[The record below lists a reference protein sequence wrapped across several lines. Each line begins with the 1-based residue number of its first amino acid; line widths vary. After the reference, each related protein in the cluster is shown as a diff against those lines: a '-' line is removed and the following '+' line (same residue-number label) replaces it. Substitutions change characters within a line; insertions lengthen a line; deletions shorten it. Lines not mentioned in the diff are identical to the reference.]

1 MSARRVCMGT
11 RPSRYH
17 SVRAISMPF
26 RRPEDMILMP
36 WAPRRMAF
44 CMARFMARRN
54 MMRFSSCWVM
64 LSAINWASTSGLR
77 TSSMFTETGTFRRL
91 ASSAFRFSMSSPF
104 LPITTPGRAEKMVI
118 RALLAGRSIKIRD
131 TAAFFSFFFRN
142 SRTSRSSASI
152 EAKLRLVAYQR
163 DAQLRVTARRKPV
176 GWIFCPMISLCLV
189 AHGHINVAGRLA
201 DAIATALC
209 AGGETLQR
217 GALLHIDGLDLQ
229 FVDVSTV
236 ILLGVGDCR
245 LQSLLD
251 DASGLLLGEFQNVQG
266 LVHLLAADQVSD
278 QTTLVDRQTNTAN
291 DCFGFHR
298 RCSLFLGFLVA
309 WVTLERTRQGELAEL
324 VANHL
329 ILDVH
334 GHVLLAVV
342 HSNGQADEL
351 RQDGGTTRPGLDRLL
366 VFCFDSLFNLGQQMM
381 VNERTLFQR
390 TSHFSLPL
398 TFYDATQ

>member
-64 LSAINWASTSGLR
+64 LSAISWASISGLR
-77 TSSMFTETGTFRRL
+77 TSSMFTATGTPRR
-91 ASSAFRFSMSSPF
+91 APSSFFRFSMSSPF

-131 TAAFFSFFFRN
+131 TAEFFSFFYRN
-142 SRTSRSSASI
+142 SRTSRTSASI
-152 EAKLRLVAYQR
+152 ETKLRLVAYQR

-236 ILLGVGDCR
+236 VVLGVGDCR

-251 DASGLLLGEFQNVQG
+251 DASCLLLGELQDVQCFVY
-266 LVHLLAADQVSD
+266 LIAADVVID
-278 QTTLVDRQTNTAN
+278 QTSLVARQANTAHV
-291 DCFGFHR
+291 CFRFHR
-298 RCSLFLGFLVA
+298 LCSLFLGFLVA
-309 WVTLERTRQGELAEL
+309 WVTLERTGQGELAEL
-324 VANHL
+324 VTNHL
-329 ILDVH
+329 VLDVH

-342 HSNGQADEL
+342 HSNRQANEL
-351 RQDGGTTRPGLDRLL
+351 RQDGRTTRPGLDGLL
-366 VFCFDSLFNLGQQMM
+366 VFGLDSLLDLGQQVM
-381 VNERTLFQR
+381 VNERTLFKS
-390 TSHFSLPL
+390 TS
-398 TFYDATQ
+398 